1 MSLHGSSQ
9 LPFLSDGVD
18 GCFRK
23 NGVSE
28 LTSGAASE
36 VRRFSQLGRLKKQP
50 QLGNF
55 SYEPPF
61 SYKLHID
68 FKNSFTKTYYR
79 YQIWWNRKQGNGKE
93 QHSGRHTCPE
103 QHSGQTW
110 RISRKCSLSEHRPR
124 PACQRRCWIRRF
136 TALDAIIL
144 LASCTNS

>member
-9 LPFLSDGVD
+9 LPFSSDGVD

-36 VRRFSQLGRLKKQP
+36 VRRFSQLGRLKKRP

-68 FKNSFTKTYYR
+68 FKNSFTETYYR
-79 YQIWWNRKQGNGKE
+79 HQIWWNRKQGNGKE
-93 QHSGRHTCPE
+93 TAFWTAHL
-103 QHSGQTW
+103 
-110 RISRKCSLSEHRPR
+110 SRTTLRTNMEDLSEVL
-124 PACQRRCWIRRF
+124 IE
-136 TALDAIIL
+136 
-144 LASCTNS
+144 